1 MPERLGVAVIGC
13 GMAAKPHARA
23 LQDLSDRINVIGVHG
38 RNPARRADFCTQ
50 WGFTEAPNAAA
61 LLDDPRVG
69 MALILTPPD
78 ARERWVAAATQR
90 QLPVLMEKPIERTT
104 EAAESLVALC
114 EATKTPLG
122 IVFQH
127 RFRAA
132 ARRLR
137 SLVQSGELGALRVA
151 RADVPWWREQAYYDE
166 PGRGTYARDGGGV
179 LISQAIH
186 TLDLLLSLTGPVDEV
201 RALSATS
208 AFHTMESED
217 FVVAGLRFANSAL
230 GSVTATTAL
239 YPGGSESIE
248 LGFEHASAR
257 LCAGELTVH
266 HRTGDVESLGE
277 PATTGGGADPMAFPH
292 DWHLSLIGDFVEAV
306 QTGRPP
312 AVTGREALQVHRLID
327 AISDAARTGAPT
339 HLPRQP

>member
-1 MPERLGVAVIGC
+1 
-13 GMAAKPHARA
+13 
-23 LQDLSDRINVIGVHG
+23 
-38 RNPARRADFCTQ
+38 
-50 WGFTEAPNAAA
+50 
-61 LLDDPRVG
+61 
-69 MALILTPPD
+69 
-78 ARERWVAAATQR
+78 
-90 QLPVLMEKPIERTT
+90 
-104 EAAESLVALC
+104 
-114 EATKTPLG
+114 
-122 IVFQH
+122 
-127 RFRAA
+127 
-132 ARRLR
+132 
-137 SLVQSGELGALRVA
+137 
-151 RADVPWWREQAYYDE
+151 
-166 PGRGTYARDGGGV
+166 
-179 LISQAIH
+179 
-186 TLDLLLSLTGPVDEV
+186 
-201 RALSATS
+201 
-208 AFHTMESED
+208 MESED

-327 AISDAARTGAPT
+327 AWWTEGEPGTVDGFIKRFPGIPRVASRDVLLDNPDIDLVIIADIPAMRAARAIEAMRAGKDVMTDKPGCTTPAQLAKLRDVQRDTGRIWSIDFSERFEVPAVQRAAELVRAGAIGRVIQTVGLGPHRLNAATRPDWFFQRDQYGGILCDKLRQSGAPAT
-339 HLPRQP
+339 RRLRRSRAPQCQRPRLHPRRLVYARRLANLG